1 MRRLARCMRLIC
13 YRRSPRLVKNVSKTS
28 MDGYFSRLHT
38 VYGAIRIVSLITDV
52 FVFYHAKDLR
62 LMDEDDDAGDGSK
75 KKSTSNGTEAAKL
88 QESGLEEKAASLNRA
103 ADIRHSRIPSREL
116 AKLLTE
122 MDEVDMQRRGSTQ
135 VPDLM

>member
-1 MRRLARCMRLIC
+1 MLPTISEFGKESFHNSVNGIV
-13 YRRSPRLVKNVSKTS
+13 Y
-28 MDGYFSRLHT
+28 RLHT

-62 LMDEDDDAGDGSK
+62 LMDEEDEAGDGSK
-75 KKSTSNGTEAAKL
+75 KMSTSKDSDAPKSHKA
-88 QESGLEEKAASLNRA
+88 GLEETAASLNRA
-103 ADIRHSRIPSREL
+103 ADMRHSRNPSREL